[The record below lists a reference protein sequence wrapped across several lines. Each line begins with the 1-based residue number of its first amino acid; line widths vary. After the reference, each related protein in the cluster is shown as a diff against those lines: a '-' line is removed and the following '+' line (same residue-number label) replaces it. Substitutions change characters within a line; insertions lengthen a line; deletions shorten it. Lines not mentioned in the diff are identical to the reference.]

1 MNVMIFKA
9 LLPLIIMGAGIV
21 VLMLQIAIRRHH
33 VATFYVGIAVIVLSL
48 AAVAGL
54 SPTTTLDATPLLIV
68 DNFARLFSLLILLAA
83 LVTLMASDQ
92 WLRFEGA
99 ESGEYT
105 LLILLATFGAMVLVH
120 AQHAAAFI
128 LGLEI
133 LGVSVYTLIAYPQ
146 RQAVSVEAGLK
157 YLVLSSASTA
167 ILLFGVALIYAATGT
182 LDFQQ
187 MGAGVAGANN
197 ILISCAAILILAGVG
212 FKLSLVPFHMWTPD
226 IYEGAPTPVTGF
238 LATVSKVAI
247 FASLLRWYT
256 DARLGEYEA
265 VLVALTFVAILSMV
279 MGNLLALK
287 QDNVKRLLGYSSVAH
302 MGYLLITVIIFTAP
316 GVADLAR
323 EASVWYLIAYTVSTL
338 AAFVALTMVADRGA
352 CPDSTHREKLQGLF
366 WRQPLVATLLTVA
379 LLSLAGVPLTAGF
392 IGKFYVV
399 AAGVDAQAWSLL
411 VALVLGSAI
420 SIFYYLRTIYSFT
433 GHAELDGGG
442 AVAMTLMSKTLAV
455 ILIIGV
461 LLLGTMPNQLIDQF
475 SWIL

>member
-1 MNVMIFKA
+1 
-9 LLPLIIMGAGIV
+9 
-21 VLMLQIAIRRHH
+21 
-33 VATFYVGIAVIVLSL
+33 
-48 AAVAGL
+48 
-54 SPTTTLDATPLLIV
+54 
-68 DNFARLFSLLILLAA
+68 
-83 LVTLMASDQ
+83 
-92 WLRFEGA
+92 
-99 ESGEYT
+99 
-105 LLILLATFGAMVLVH
+105 
-120 AQHAAAFI
+120 
-128 LGLEI
+128 
-133 LGVSVYTLIAYPQ
+133 
-146 RQAVSVEAGLK
+146 
-157 YLVLSSASTA
+157 
-167 ILLFGVALIYAATGT
+167 
-182 LDFQQ
+182 
-187 MGAGVAGANN
+187 
-197 ILISCAAILILAGVG
+197 
-212 FKLSLVPFHMWTPD
+212 
-226 IYEGAPTPVTGF
+226 
-238 LATVSKVAI
+238 
-247 FASLLRWYT
+247 
-256 DARLGEYEA
+256 
-265 VLVALTFVAILSMV
+265 

-352 CPDSTHREKLQGLF
+352 YPDSTHREKLQGLF